1 MMTPCD
7 ASDDCLHYECLDCHR
22 PLRPKSV
29 YLVDHPGTI
38 SGFVKRRLC
47 ETHHLARQKP
57 VPKPDQLDEYHEY
70 TVRGLENFMARI
82 KGKSRV
88 RA

>member
-7 ASDDCLHYECLDCHR
+7 ASVDCLHYECLDCHR
-22 PLRPKSV
+22 LLRPKAS
-29 YLVDHPGTI
+29 YLADHPGTV
-38 SGFVKRRLC
+38 SGFIKRRLC
-47 ETHHLARQKP
+47 EAHYLARQKP
-57 VPKPDQLDEYHEY
+57 VYKPEQLDEYHEY

-82 KGKSRV
+82 RGKSRV